1 MYRQSSKDRT
11 RLFAKLLGVWTFIMA
26 VVLLTAGSCG
36 TSPPTTSEFSLSLD
50 KNTITIPQGASGTV
64 EVSVNATGG
73 FDDDVTFSVSGQPTG
88 VETIFAPTSSKDKTT
103 LTINVLGSA
112 SVGSS
117 TLTINGVSGDKQ
129 DTADDLNLTISAAVD
144 TTAPTIVST
153 VPANSASGVLAT
165 DTIVITFSEPMNK
178 LVTQNAYQSATAG
191 ILSSQ
196 VVFTWNAAGTV
207 LTIDPNAD
215 LTINAGADPAVV
227 TAAPYAYQI
236 TNVATDLA
244 GNPLSTASFS
254 FTTQRRITQNLP
266 GIATLT
272 EEVRAD
278 GVVDGCGLICIGDS
292 GDAANA
298 QYKAF
303 FGFDITGIPEGIQS
317 FEFANLSLNQVQVLG
332 TPYADLGGTL
342 LAEHVN
348 VETLNLAAF
357 NLAAI
362 RSLGTISTDATL
374 EYKTL
379 DVLTALEEDYAQ
391 RTTRGNRTQYRL
403 IFPIVSNFDA
413 IFDGARFADID
424 VPTPSILQVEYLL
437 P

>member
-1 MYRQSSKDRT
+1 MYRQSTIRSKGKLR
-11 RLFAKLLGVWTFIMA
+11 RLVSFALLFLMMVA
-26 VVLLTAGSCG
+26 SSC
-36 TSPPTTSEFSLSLD
+36 TPPSTQTPDFSLSLD
-50 KNTITIPQGASGTV
+50 KNALTIKQGESGTI
-64 EVSVNATGG
+64 EVTVDAIGG
-73 FDDDVTFSVSGQPTG
+73 FDDDVTFSLSGQPAG
-88 VETIFAPTSSKDKTT
+88 VNPEFSPTVSKD
-103 LTINVLGSA
+103 
-112 SVGSS
+112 SS
-117 TLTINGVSGDKQ
+117 TLTIDVISAAVVGSVELTIKGTAGSLEDTVSLD
-129 DTADDLNLTISAAVD
+129 LTISAAVD

-165 DTIVITFSEPMNK
+165 DNIVITFNEPMNK
-178 LVTQNAYQSATAG
+178 LVTQSAYQSATAG
-191 ILSSQ
+191 ILPSQ
-196 VVFTWNAAGTV
+196 VVFTWNGEGTV

-266 GIATLT
+266 GIAALT

-317 FEFANLSLNQVQVLG
+317 FEFANLSLNQIQVLG

-342 LAEHVN
+342 LVEHIN

-357 NLAAI
+357 NLVAI
-362 RSLGTISTDATL
+362 RPLGTISTDTTL

-379 DVLTALEEDYAQ
+379 DVLTALEEDYIQ
-391 RTTRGNRTQYRL
+391 RTTRGNRSQYRL

-413 IFDGARFADID
+413 TFDGAQFADID
-424 VPTPSILQVEYLL
+424 VATPSILQVEYLL